1 VRAGKAGAAAAP
13 PAAAPEPPPA
23 SSGRRR
29 PEPKDTPAPAG
40 PPTVRPAG
48 ALDGTTAAGVCAQF
62 AARFAGGAA
71 EVRLDLADVTD
82 VDPAGLALLARAA
95 RAAAR
100 RRPPV
105 VLRVAN
111 AAPPVSA
118 LLRLT
123 RLDRAY
129 QTAGPGG

>member
-1 VRAGKAGAAAAP
+1 MCAEFAG
-13 PAAAPEPPPA
+13 
-23 SSGRRR
+23 
-29 PEPKDTPAPAG
+29 
-40 PPTVRPAG
+40 
-48 ALDGTTAAGVCAQF
+48 LF
-62 AARFAGGAA
+62 AAGAA

-82 VDPAGLALLARAA
+82 VDPVGLALLARAA

-123 RLDRAY
+123 RLDRAFRP
-129 QTAGPGG
+129 AGQGG